1 LKKIDLGQTITI
13 LANVGVIAGI
23 IFLGVELRQ
32 NNELMA
38 AEARFSRVM
47 MSNEGWRSLAE
58 NGDLTELRVRAWNNE
73 ALTEAEQI
81 RVDAAAMRVLVNM
94 EWIYRELPAD
104 SPERNYMRD
113 QLRSSF
119 SRGPTTG
126 SVWEE
131 RKAAFDPGFVQWMD
145 ENVVNER

>member
-1 LKKIDLGQTITI
+1 MKKIDLGQTITI

-38 AEARFSRVM
+38 AEARFNRVM

-73 ALTEAEQI
+73 ALTEAEQM
-81 RVDAAAMRVLVNM
+81 RVYAAAMRVLVNM
-94 EWIYRELPAD
+94 EWMYRELPAD

-119 SRGPTTG
+119 SSGPTTG
-126 SVWEE
+126 SVWQE
-131 RKAAFDPGFVQWMD
+131 RKAAFDPSFVQWVD
-145 ENVVNER
+145 DNIVNR

>member
-38 AEARFSRVM
+38 AEARFNRVM

-94 EWIYRELPAD
+94 EWMYRELPAD

-145 ENVVNER
+145 ENVVNR

>member
-1 LKKIDLGQTITI
+1 MKKIDLGQTITI